1 MCWKGILDNIKFKTR
16 KVLFM
21 CHVPTLGSDAWGF
34 MWRRDLEMA
43 SVVCGSFMIMQACS
57 SRRKQ

>member
-1 MCWKGILDNIKFKTR
+1 
-16 KVLFM
+16 M